1 MESDTETDVVWD
13 CVVVELTVSVKVRVL
28 LGLAL
33 FVDDSVDE
41 RIVDSDGVFDNDVV
55 AETVAEVVADEELV

>member
-28 LGLAL
+28 LALAL

-55 AETVAEVVADEELV
+55 AETVAEVVADVELV